1 MDKPTLLIVEDDGI
15 LAANLEAHVTAL
27 GYEVLGP
34 TASGEAALALLQ
46 DRSADL
52 VIMDI
57 ELAGQLNG
65 IETAEIITRTH
76 GIPIIFLSG
85 FFQAPLLEEAK
96 NVLPYG
102 YLIKPVPERELA
114 AAVAM
119 GLHRAALDRSLAAN
133 RQALTE
139 SEARYR
145 HLFEDS
151 PLGIFRT
158 TVDGRALL
166 VNREM
171 ARMVGCASP
180 EEAIRNFSD
189 LARQLYV
196 DPNRRAEFIAQ
207 LKAWGEVRHFEYQG
221 RKQSGELIWIDMNA
235 RLQTVPGPDG
245 EPVAVIDGFAQDI
258 TAEKIARQALNE
270 SEERFRTIFEY
281 NTAMMLLLDA
291 ASGAIIDANPS
302 AAAFYGWSIE
312 ELRQMSI
319 WEINTLPQE
328 ILWAQMQ
335 LVIASEST
343 RFEFLHRLAD
353 GSIRDVEVFSS
364 PIEIGGR
371 QLLFSI
377 IHDITER
384 KRAEEEKKLLQV
396 QLAQAQK
403 LEAIGTLAGGIA
415 HDFNNILSI
424 ILGYADLAR
433 SGCATGSSGARCL
446 DQITS
451 AGERARDLVQQILA
465 FSRQARTE
473 AVVLFPATIV
483 KEVLRMLRPS
493 LPATI
498 DIVTD
503 LDERAGPVEI
513 DPTQLHQILMN
524 LCTNAFHA
532 MEERGGRL
540 TMTLAVHD
548 QRTGFPFGRTRVEPG
563 QYVRLSVADTGVGI
577 APDIRDRIFDPFF
590 TTKEPGKGTG
600 MGLSL
605 LHGIVEGCGGFV
617 TVDSVLGQ
625 GSTFHVHLPLSA
637 GASLAETPVEAAP
650 PPGTGHILFVDDEAM
665 LTEMGKTLL
674 ERLGYQVTACNGGE
688 QALELFAQQ
697 PQAFDLVITD
707 QTMPGMT
714 GIELAQRLLQIRPD
728 LPVILCTGYNAQVSE
743 AQALA
748 MGIRAY
754 VEKPFNSTQLAG
766 LLHSILAP

>member
-15 LAANLEAHVTAL
+15 LAANLESHATAL

-34 TASGEAALALLQ
+34 TASGEEALALLQ

-85 FFQAPLLEEAK
+85 FSQEALLEEAK
-96 NVLPYG
+96 NIVPYG

-119 GLHRAALDRSLAAN
+119 GLHRAALDRSLAAS

-145 HLFEDS
+145 HLFENS

-158 TVDGRALL
+158 TMDGRALL

-196 DPNRRAEFIAQ
+196 DPRRRTELIAQ
-207 LKAWGEVRHFEYQG
+207 LKARGEVRHFEYQG
-221 RKQSGELIWIDMNA
+221 RKQNGELIWIDMNA

-245 EPVAVIDGFAQDI
+245 MPLAVIDGFAQDI
-258 TAEKIARQALNE
+258 TAEKMARQALNE

-319 WEINTLPQE
+319 REINTLPQE

-364 PIEIGGR
+364 PIDIGGR

-377 IHDITER
+377 IHDVTER
-384 KRAEEEKKLLQV
+384 KRTEEEKKRLQV

-415 HDFNNILSI
+415 HDFNNILGGI
-424 ILGYADLAR
+424 IGFTDMALLQCDPGSELHDHLRHIRLGGR
-433 SGCATGSSGARCL
+433 
-446 DQITS
+446 
-451 AGERARDLVQQILA
+451 RAADLVQQILT
-465 FSRQARTE
+465 FSRQSSEEKAPVLIVPLVTE
-473 AVVLFPATIV
+473 SLKLLRAT
-483 KEVLRMLRPS
+483 

-498 DIVTD
+498 EIRQE
-503 LDERAGPVEI
+503 LLAGEAMVKAAPV
-513 DPTQLHQILMN
+513 QIQQVVMN
-524 LCTNAFHA
+524 LCANAFHS
-532 MEERGGRL
+532 MREQGGQLTVRIEETDAEALGKADEGGARRWVSL
-540 TMTLAVHD
+540 L
-548 QRTGFPFGRTRVEPG
+548 
-563 QYVRLSVADTGVGI
+563 VRDTGLGI
-577 APDIRDRIFDPFF
+577 EDDILHHIFTPFF
-590 TTKEPGKGTG
+590 TTKEPGEGAG
-600 MGLSL
+600 LGLSVV
-605 LHGIVEGCGGFV
+605 HGIVTDLGGEITVQSRRGEGTTFTILLPV
-617 TVDSVLGQ
+617 T
-625 GSTFHVHLPLSA
+625 
-637 GASLAETPVEAAP
+637 EAATSGVLKSSEGVLP
-650 PPGTGHILFVDDEAM
+650 SGTEHILVVDDEKEIRDICRMM
-665 LTEMGKTLL
+665 LGHLGYIVTTTGRPEEVLGLL
-674 ERLGYQVTACNGGE
+674 ADRLGRI
-688 QALELFAQQ
+688 
-697 PQAFDLVITD
+697 DLVITD
-707 QTMPGMT
+707 QTMPRLT
-714 GIELAQRLLQIRPD
+714 GVELTRAIRQGFPHI
-728 LPVILCTGYNAQVSE
+728 PVILCTGYSDRLNADIARE
-743 AQALA
+743 AGACDLLMKPVDLRGLSAAVRAALD
-748 MGIRAY
+748 R
-754 VEKPFNSTQLAG
+754 N
-766 LLHSILAP
+766 